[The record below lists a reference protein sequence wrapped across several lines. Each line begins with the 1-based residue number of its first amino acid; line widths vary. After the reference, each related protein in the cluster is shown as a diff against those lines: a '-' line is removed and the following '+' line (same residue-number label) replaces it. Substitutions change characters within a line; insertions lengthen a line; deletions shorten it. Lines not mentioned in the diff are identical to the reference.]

1 MSRTHTIAVLLVAA
15 LISTLATTQAYA
27 VQRTHVSAT
36 IGADI
41 NTATGCT
48 ASAPCRFFQAAIKV
62 TDPNGE
68 VVVLDSGSYGG
79 ANITQSISLIAPS
92 GVYAGITVPANS
104 TGVLIHKAGI
114 NVVLRGLTINGQAGS
129 DRGILVTAGNKL
141 TVENCEI
148 SNLFSGISVVG
159 AVTVRITD
167 TTVRGNVIAGIQLN
181 DGTRSTITR
190 TTVTDNGSFG
200 IATELGSAQNAITT
214 TDIADST
221 ITKSGVAGVTAIS
234 RSVNAAASA
243 VKVTVRNSSVIGNE
257 TGLLANTNTAA
268 AVSLSASNNI
278 VSNNTFGI
286 SAVGASANVWVSDNI
301 VTDNGTGF
309 KTQGAIFKSAHDNV
323 VRNNALNI
331 EGTLFPIAKK

>member
-1 MSRTHTIAVLLVAA
+1 MQRTPVIICMFATAVV
-15 LISTLATTQAYA
+15 STNVHA
-27 VQRTHVSAT
+27 VERTHVSAA
-36 IGADI
+36 IGADS

-48 ASAPCRFFQAAIKV
+48 PAAPCRTFQAAMKV

-68 VVVLDSGSYGG
+68 VVVLDSGGYGG
-79 ANITQSISLIAPS
+79 ANITQSVSLIAPS
-92 GVYAGITVPANS
+92 GVFAGISVPANS

-129 DRGILVTAGNKL
+129 ERGILMTAGSKL

-159 AVTVRITD
+159 PVIVRITD
-167 TTVRGNVIAGIQLN
+167 TTVRGNVIFGIQLN

-221 ITKSGVAGVTAIS
+221 ITNSGVAGVTAIS
-234 RSVNAAASA
+234 RSDLATAAA
-243 VKVTVRNSSVIGNE
+243 VKVSVRNSRVVGNE
-257 TGLLANTNTAA
+257 TGIFANTNTPA

-278 VSNNTFGI
+278 VTNNTFGI
-286 SAVGASANVWVSDNI
+286 SAVGANANVWASDNLI
-301 VTDNGTGF
+301 TDNGTGF

-323 VRNNALNI
+323 VRNNSLNI

>member
-1 MSRTHTIAVLLVAA
+1 MQRTPVIICLFAA
-15 LISTLATTQAYA
+15 AIVSTNVHA

-36 IGADI
+36 IGADT

-48 ASAPCRFFQAAIKV
+48 PAAPCRNFQAAMGV
-62 TDPNGE
+62 TDPSGE
-68 VVVLDSGSYGG
+68 VVVLDSGGYGG
-79 ANITQSISLIAPS
+79 ANITQSVSLIAPS
-92 GVYAGITVPANS
+92 GVFAGISVPANS

-129 DRGILVTAGNKL
+129 ERGILMTAGSKL

-159 AVTVRITD
+159 PVIVRITD
-167 TTVRGNVIAGIQLN
+167 TTVRGNVIFGIQLN

-190 TTVTDNGSFG
+190 TIVTDNGSFG

-221 ITKSGVAGVTAIS
+221 ITNSGVAGVTAIS
-234 RSVNAAASA
+234 RSDLATAAA
-243 VKVTVRNSSVIGNE
+243 VKVSVRNSRVVGNE
-257 TGLLANTNTAA
+257 TGIFANTNTPA

-278 VSNNTFGI
+278 VTNNTFGI
-286 SAVGASANVWVSDNI
+286 SAVGANANVWVSDNLI
-301 VTDNGTGF
+301 TDNGTGF

-323 VRNNALNI
+323 VRNNSLNI